1 MKRGEAI
8 LACTFLGFFLFL
20 VVIATGYNV
29 KARRMPLVVG
39 IPGVVLSM
47 VEVARQTIGKR
58 RSGGVKSA
66 AIITGQERSQTEIAR
81 SDDRKKILSS
91 IGWMFLIVALIWIF
105 GFAIGLP
112 LFSMIFMRA
121 KKEGWVMSIA
131 ITVISV
137 AVLYFLFIKAL
148 EMDLYRGLLFQLFQ

>member
-8 LACTFLGFFLFL
+8 LACTFLGIFLFL
-20 VVIATGYNV
+20 VVIATGYNP

-58 RSGGVKSA
+58 RSGGVKA
-66 AIITGQERSQTEIAR
+66 AAVTSGQEGSQTDLAR
-81 SDDRKKILSS
+81 SDERQKILRS
-91 IGWMFLIVALIWIF
+91 IGWMVLIVILIWAF
-105 GFAIGLP
+105 GFIIGLP
-112 LFSMIFMRA
+112 LFSMIFMKA

-131 ITVISV
+131 VT
-137 AVLYFLFIKAL
+137 AAGMGVLYFLFMKAL
-148 EMDLYRGLLFQLFQ
+148 EMDIYRGLLFQQ